1 MYTMTDIEVVKQK
14 KKQNISDEERER
26 RRQRMLALRE
36 KLDKASKPI
45 PKKDAKSAIE
55 AKKAEFVK
63 AEAEKIR
70 KQQEQKKKLEPIEEE
85 KKEVVKQPAEPKKKN
100 YKTPARVVDSD
111 SDDEPEVKPKKKT
124 AMRKP
129 PVKKAIK
136 IKYYS
141 DVSVQEMENDAK
153 FLQGLHQVDKSYEK
167 PKEEPKNED
176 DEKMKRMWKEMG
188 Y

>member
-1 MYTMTDIEVVKQK
+1 MTDIEVKQK
-14 KKQNISDEERER
+14 RGKQNISDEERER

-36 KLDKASKPI
+36 KLDKASKPL
-45 PKKDAKSAIE
+45 PKKDAKTAIE

-70 KQQEQKKKLEPIEEE
+70 KQQEQKKKLEPIEED
-85 KKEVVKQPAEPKKKN
+85 KKEEVVKQPAEPKKRN
-100 YKTPARVVDSD
+100 YKTPARVDSD
-111 SDDEPEVKPKKKT
+111 SEEEEQRSMRTRAHKKT
-124 AMRKP
+124 AVRKP

-136 IKYYS
+136 IKYYG

-153 FLQGLHQVDKSYEK
+153 FLQGLHQVDKTYEK
-167 PKEEPKNED
+167 PKEQPK
-176 DEKMKRMWKEMG
+176 DEKMERMLKEMG

>member
-1 MYTMTDIEVVKQK
+1 MYRMTEIEVVKQK
-14 KKQNISDEERER
+14 RGKQNISDEERER

-45 PKKDAKSAIE
+45 PKKDTKSAIE

-70 KQQEQKKKLEPIEEE
+70 KQQEEKKKLEPIVEE
-85 KKEVVKQPAEPKKKN
+85 KKEDVVKQAAEPKKRN

-111 SDDEPEVKPKKKT
+111 SEDEPAPKKKT

-136 IKYYS
+136 IKYYG

-153 FLQGLHQVDKSYEK
+153 FLQGLHQVDKTYEA
-167 PKEEPKNED
+167 PKKEAPK
-176 DEKMKRMWKEMG
+176 DEKMERMLREMG

>member
-1 MYTMTDIEVVKQK
+1 MPEIEVVKQK
-14 KKQNISDEERER
+14 RGKQNISDEERER

-36 KLDKASKPI
+36 KLDKASKPL

-63 AEAEKIR
+63 VEAEKIR
-70 KQQEQKKKLEPIEEE
+70 KQQEEKKKLEPIVEE
-85 KKEVVKQPAEPKKKN
+85 KKEEAVKQPAEPKKRN

-111 SDDEPEVKPKKKT
+111 SEDEPEVKPKKKT

-141 DVSVQEMENDAK
+141 DVSVQ
-153 FLQGLHQVDKSYEK
+153 
-167 PKEEPKNED
+167 
-176 DEKMKRMWKEMG
+176 
-188 Y
+188 

>member
-1 MYTMTDIEVVKQK
+1 MYRMTDIEVVKQK
-14 KKQNISDEERER
+14 RGKQNISDEERER

-45 PKKDAKSAIE
+45 PKKDTKSAIE

-70 KQQEQKKKLEPIEEE
+70 KQQEQKKKLEPIVED
-85 KKEVVKQPAEPKKKN
+85 KKEDVVKQPAEPKKRN

-111 SDDEPEVKPKKKT
+111 SEDEEVVKPKKKT
-124 AMRKP
+124 GVRKP

-136 IKYYS
+136 IKYYG

-153 FLQGLHQVDKSYEK
+153 FLQGLHQVDKTYEA
-167 PKEEPKNED
+167 PKKEAPK
-176 DEKMKRMWKEMG
+176 DEKMERMLKEMG